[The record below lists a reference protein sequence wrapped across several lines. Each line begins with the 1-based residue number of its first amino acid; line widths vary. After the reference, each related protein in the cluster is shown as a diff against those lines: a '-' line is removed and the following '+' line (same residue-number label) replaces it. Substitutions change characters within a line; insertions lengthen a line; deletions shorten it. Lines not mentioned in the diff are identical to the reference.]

1 MQDEDIMV
9 YSPSTRAFLIL
20 LALLSAAAPGPGQAL
35 SDFENAALFP
45 VPPYEFGVNHFKRD
59 GPLPP
64 LGEPILPAMQPS
76 SPCRLPRHAAV

>member
-1 MQDEDIMV
+1 MFS
-9 YSPSTRAFLIL
+9 SPSICALLIL
-20 LALLSAAAPGPGQAL
+20 TLLSAAAPSPGQAL

-45 VPPYEFGVNHFKRD
+45 VPPYDFGVNHFKRD

-64 LGEPILPAMQPS
+64 LGEQILPAVQHS